1 MKKKIRKKDLL
12 NNILFAIIFFIIIL
26 INRYI
31 NNTSCNLLLMIYLD
45 LISGILFFLCSFLK
59 LKNFKE
65 LFRSIE
71 FMYGISFF
79 IYSIIGS
86 IIFVLDNYIPRFYY
100 FRISESIMAKTLS
113 IYIYTFC
120 FYSIL
125 CFGFNKIKYT
135 DFDSIIEKSSK
146 TQKLSRINFIIFDMI
161 AILAIFMNLTK
172 ILKYGSSFF
181 LLSTASKRSII
192 NNGISHYINLFMIV
206 YSLFLTFIMIS
217 KENWKKNKDIVLN
230 IIIISLYWLITL
242 TCERRMFVTF
252 FIGFV
257 FILLYKVKKIKIKD
271 LLVFIFIIIF
281 LLFSAALRD
290 NISLKNHS
298 LVDVIY
304 SSTTEFY
311 CTFMIS
317 DAYVANQHDLLY
329 GKTYIVDSISKLFP
343 RFILKNKS
351 EDLSFQ
357 FAKEYNTNVGF
368 AFNPVAEGIL
378 NFGKWAPI
386 GVSIIMLIITSIA
399 RKLINKNILYYIVIL
414 TFVLDFC
421 RGAFSNVFF
430 DSIFCI
436 VLIFLLFKVSKK

>member
-1 MKKKIRKKDLL
+1 
-12 NNILFAIIFFIIIL
+12 
-26 INRYI
+26 
-31 NNTSCNLLLMIYLD
+31 
-45 LISGILFFLCSFLK
+45 
-59 LKNFKE
+59 
-65 LFRSIE
+65 
-71 FMYGISFF
+71 
-79 IYSIIGS
+79 
-86 IIFVLDNYIPRFYY
+86 
-100 FRISESIMAKTLS
+100 
-113 IYIYTFC
+113 
-120 FYSIL
+120 
-125 CFGFNKIKYT
+125 
-135 DFDSIIEKSSK
+135 
-146 TQKLSRINFIIFDMI
+146 
-161 AILAIFMNLTK
+161 
-172 ILKYGSSFF
+172 
-181 LLSTASKRSII
+181 
-192 NNGISHYINLFMIV
+192 
-206 YSLFLTFIMIS
+206 
-217 KENWKKNKDIVLN
+217 
-230 IIIISLYWLITL
+230 
-242 TCERRMFVTF
+242 MFVTF

-414 TFVLDFC
+414 TFMLDFC